1 MPTVLI
7 DKRDDGVALITLNRP
22 DSMNAMGEDMLP
34 RLSAAL
40 IDCADDPA
48 VRCVA
53 VTGAGR
59 AFCAGGDVKGMNQ
72 RRENNDERAN
82 PGASFEEATQNLYR
96 NQLGV
101 ASGLHTMAKPT
112 VALVNGVAVGAGQS
126 VALAC
131 DLRIASERA
140 RFGTAFRNVGLSGD
154 YGGAYFLQRLVG
166 PGVARELYFT
176 GEIIDAERA
185 LALGF
190 VNRVV
195 PHDALLAE
203 GLAFCSELAQGPT
216 SVFGADEVES
226 DAGGDVV
233 AGGAAPARG
242 AQHGNEPLWRGPQ
255 GGGGGVRGEAV
266 AEVRRTLGLRR
277 PAHDRLRRPAH
288 DSLRRPAHDS
298 PRRNDSLQRQG
309 RTRRSALR

>member
-72 RRENNDERAN
+72 RREDNDERTD

-101 ASGLHTMAKPT
+101 ARGLHTMAKPT

-195 PHDALLAE
+195 PHEELLAE

-216 SVFGADEVES
+216 SVFGRMKSNLTLAETSSLEELLLQEAHNMVMSRFGADHKEAAAAFVEK
-226 DAGGDVV
+226 
-233 AGGAAPARG
+233 R
-242 AQHGNEPLWRGPQ
+242 
-255 GGGGGVRGEAV
+255 
-266 AEVRRTLGLRR
+266 
-277 PAHDRLRRPAH
+277 
-288 DSLRRPAHDS
+288 S
-298 PRRNDSLQRQG
+298 PRFVG
-309 RTRRSALR
+309 H